1 MDGLPE
7 LDDPRVLYGR
17 NPGDDTGVYKIS
29 DEVAL
34 VQTVDFFTPIVD
46 DPYLFGAI
54 AAANALSDCFTM
66 GAKVLTGLN
75 IVGFPC
81 ASGMDQLSEILRGG
95 GDKVIEAGGV
105 IIGGHSV
112 EDAEP
117 KYGVAVTGIVH
128 PDRLITNAGAKVGDA
143 LVLTKKIGTGIVCNV
158 RKSTG
163 TVGKIANA
171 LRSSAQI
178 SDAVYDEVIQ
188 SMQQLN
194 RSASEVMAEVGV
206 NACTDITGFGLL
218 GHVSN
223 VAEASGVGVKL
234 WYSEIPKFDGVV
246 ECAIRGTRGGGER
259 NWKFIRDSV
268 SLDSGLSE
276 DQVAVLYDA
285 QTSGPLFISVPQ
297 EKKNLLLQK
306 LRDRGLSDAREIGE
320 VCPAFSG
327 YSVRVES

>member
-1 MDGLPE
+1 M
-7 LDDPRVLYGR
+7 
-17 NPGDDTGVYKIS
+17 YKVS
-29 DEVAL
+29 DEIAL

-66 GAKVLTGLN
+66 GAKVLTGMN

-81 ASGMDQLSEILRGG
+81 SSGMDQLSEILRGG
-95 GDKVIEAGGV
+95 GDKVLEAGGV

-128 PDRLITNAGAKVGDA
+128 PDKLITNSGAQPGDA

-158 RKSTG
+158 RKSRSG
-163 TVGKIANA
+163 IGKIAST
-171 LRSSAQI
+171 LRSPEQI
-178 SDAVYDEVIQ
+178 TDAVYDEVIQ

-194 RSASEVMAEVGV
+194 RVASEVMVEVGV

-218 GHVSN
+218 GHVLN
-223 VAEASGVGVKL
+223 IAEASGVGIKL
-234 WYSEIPKFDGVV
+234 SYSQVPKFDGV
-246 ECAIRGTRGGGER
+246 EACAIRGTRGGGAR
-259 NWKFIRDSV
+259 NWQFVQNAVSV
-268 SLDSGLSE
+268 NPALSE
-276 DQVAVLYDA
+276 EQVAVLYDA

-297 EKKNLLLQK
+297 ERKRILLDK
-306 LRDRGLSDAREIGE
+306 LHERGLEDAEEIGE
-320 VCPAFSG
+320 VCPPFSG
-327 YSVRVES
+327 HAVEVGP